1 MRVGELLWLAAA
13 AYPGGLERFE
23 KYWNFSRGRARE
35 GSGDLL
41 VAFVVTELAETHT
54 SEATSKQLLL
64 AAARRM
70 DDAAKQLSAVAD
82 HLRSQVPRAAG
93 ARVLR
98 PDFSRREPEDS

>member
-1 MRVGELLWLAAA
+1 MYALMIL
-13 AYPGGLERFE
+13 
-23 KYWNFSRGRARE
+23 RGSPD
-35 GSGDLL
+35 GTKNDS
-41 VAFVVTELAETHT
+41 
-54 SEATSKQLLL
+54 
-64 AAARRM
+64 ARRM